1 VADESCGRL
10 NYQFHCTLYSR
21 ANRPRFMPIIQALNK
36 NGRLYMCLHLFPTR
50 AFEQARPA
58 HHEILNVSATRG
70 GRRLR
75 PY

>member
-10 NYQFHCTLYSR
+10 NYQFHSTLYSR
-21 ANRPRFMPIIQALNK
+21 AIIQALNK
-36 NGRLYMCLHLFPTR
+36 NGRLYMRLHLFLTR